1 MAAWICFLSEGLGL
15 MIPLETVLEVKRLLA
30 EGRLSQ
36 GQIAKKL
43 GISRT
48 FVNFVNRGRL
58 RTPLEARI
66 KDAPDREPTPR
77 RCPDC
82 GALVYMPCIA
92 CRTRAYIAWQRR
104 QQNHPAQS

>member
-1 MAAWICFLSEGLGL
+1 
-15 MIPLETVLEVKRLLA
+15 MIPLETVQEIQRLLS

-43 GISRT
+43 GVSRT

-66 KDAPDREPTPR
+66 KDDPEREPMPR
-77 RCPDC
+77 RCPEC

-92 CRTRAYIAWQRR
+92 CRTRAYMAWQRR
-104 QQNHPAQS
+104 QQKAGVQRWPFAPHCPESF

>member
-1 MAAWICFLSEGLGL
+1 MSLGRIL
-15 MIPLETVLEVKRLLA
+15 AMIPLETVLEIKRLLA

-36 GQIAKKL
+36 GEIAQKV
-43 GISRT
+43 GVSRT

-66 KDAPDREPTPR
+66 KDDSERESVPR

-92 CRTRAYIAWQRR
+92 CRTRAYMAQQRAR
-104 QQNHPAQS
+104 QKLGPES